1 MFKPNQN
8 NKKGFTIIEVVLV
21 LAIAGLIFLMVF
33 IALPALQRS
42 QRDAQRKE
50 DIGKVLSQL
59 QIYQSNNRGRIPGE
73 STTTTGGGGGTGS
86 DLNFEGWTS
95 EDNKKK
101 NIKDTKTWQ
110 YFYSKYLISENG
122 DDFQDPSGK
131 PYGMKIIQATSGDT
145 AGAATG
151 LENDFKTQ
159 FDNGA
164 KMVVVTHSRCDG
176 ESTTYVSQQRNV
188 SVLYRGESGNIICQ
202 NN

>member
-59 QIYQSNNRGRIPGE
+59 QQYQSNNRGRIPGE
-73 STTTTGGGGGTGS
+73 VTKSTSATEENKA
-86 DLNFEGWTS
+86 DFEGWTS
-95 EDNKKK
+95 AENESKVGKDPKK
-101 NIKDTKTWQ
+101 WE
-110 YFYSKYLISENG
+110 YFYGKYLISENG

-131 PYGMKIIQATSGDT
+131 PYGLKVLSADKDDGGSEATT
-145 AGAATG
+145 AGLSKT
-151 LENDFKTQ
+151 FKEQ

-164 KMVVVTHSRCDG
+164 KMLIVTNSRCDG
-176 ESTTYVSQQRNV
+176 ESTTYVSQRRNV
-188 SVLYRGESGNIICQ
+188 SVLYRGESGNVMCQ